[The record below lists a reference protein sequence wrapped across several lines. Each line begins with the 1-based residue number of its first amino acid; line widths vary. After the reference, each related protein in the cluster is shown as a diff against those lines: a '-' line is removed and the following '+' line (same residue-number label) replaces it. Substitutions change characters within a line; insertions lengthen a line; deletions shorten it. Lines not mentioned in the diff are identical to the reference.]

1 MLERPPP
8 ATPTTRRLRVLI
20 LFAAAATVVV
30 DLVNLKYSPE
40 VGFGLGVRTVWAI
53 LRAIG
58 FLFLARE
65 VRFGRLSARPF
76 GVILSAT
83 TVFAVA
89 RLVQPREHGYLPRWP
104 VLVGLGVLMVLCGT
118 IIWQLYR
125 SPAIDLHLTRRPPRR
140 RIPPWVLTARVAAL
154 AYAPLLIIPCL
165 VAVGT
170 LFETPRIDRTI
181 AVPVVFT
188 WLGFAVVGGTV
199 TSFVSLI
206 VLFGKRWA
214 RVLLAGISVVV
225 LVGLPTL
232 CWFLLG
238 ADGLIRDGA
247 PMVVAA
253 GLCLAGLWRSR
264 NDPGGTKASPA

>member
-125 SPAIDLHLTRRPPRR
+125 SPAIDVHLTRRPPRR

>member
-8 ATPTTRRLRVLI
+8 ATPATRRLRVLI

-125 SPAIDLHLTRRPPRR
+125 SPAIDVHLTRRPPRR